1 MGMTYPPAGS
11 VVTRIEV
18 QRERRFASND
28 ARSIPLVYAGQE
40 VLPDQPVIRLELQN
54 QPGGQGQPDAPIVIP
69 SGLRGKVIKTTA
81 RGGVVIQTRAALLT
95 GNIGAGQQVAG
106 FLTLW
111 QPASSRPSPVPAGAI
126 LVIPGYATFAMLRQA
141 VASGVVGIVAGSI
154 EMRDLEGFL
163 GLDVFDLL
171 NSVDVDTA
179 QARLPSLTLLFT
191 EGFGSVPMPPSTLQ
205 LLTRYQGAI
214 ALLSGVTSTRYALY
228 PELLISLPEAEAQ
241 RNWPPP
247 AFDASLRL
255 GARVRVR
262 FGTNAGATGD
272 IDYFFVHQHRFVSG
286 VQGRA
291 VRLRLADGT
300 TLVVP
305 IMNIERIP

>member
-1 MGMTYPPAGS
+1 MAMTYPPGGS
-11 VVTRIEV
+11 AVPRIEV
-18 QRERRFASND
+18 QRERRFAGHN

-40 VLPDQPVIRLELQN
+40 VLADQPVIRLELPN
-54 QPGGQGQPDAPIVIP
+54 QPGSQSQPDAPVVIP
-69 SGLRGKVIKTTA
+69 AGLRGRVVMTTA

-126 LVIPGYATFAMLRQA
+126 LVIPGPASFAMLRQA
-141 VASGVVGIVAGSI
+141 TASGVVGIVASSI

-171 NSVDVDTA
+171 NSVDVDMA

-191 EGFGSVPMPPSTLQ
+191 EGFGSVPMLPSTLQ
-205 LLTRYQGAI
+205 LLTRYQGSI

-228 PELLISLPEAEAQ
+228 PELLISLPEAET
-241 RNWPPP
+241 RDNWQPSL
-247 AFDASLRL
+247 FDTSLRL

-262 FGTNAGATGD
+262 FGTNAGTTGD

-291 VRLRLADGT
+291 VRLRLADGA
-300 TLVVP
+300 TLIAP

>member
-1 MGMTYPPAGS
+1 
-11 VVTRIEV
+11 
-18 QRERRFASND
+18 
-28 ARSIPLVYAGQE
+28 
-40 VLPDQPVIRLELQN
+40 
-54 QPGGQGQPDAPIVIP
+54 GQPDAPIVIP
-69 SGLRGKVIKTTA
+69 SGLRGKVVKTTA
-81 RGGVVIQTRAALLT
+81 RGGVVIQTRAALLK

-106 FLTLW
+106 FLTIW
-111 QPASSRPSPVPAGAI
+111 QSMSSRPSPIPAGAI
-126 LVIPGYATFAMLRQA
+126 LVIPGPATFAMLRQA
-141 VASGVVGIVAGSI
+141 VASGVVGIVASSI

-171 NSVDVDTA
+171 NSVDVDMI
-179 QARLPSLTLLFT
+179 QASLPSLTLLFT
-191 EGFGSVPMPPSTLQ
+191 EGFGSVHMPQLTLQ

-228 PELLISLPEAEAQ
+228 PELLISLPEAETQ
-241 RNWPPP
+241 RDWQPSS
-247 AFDASLRL
+247 FDTSLRL
-255 GARVRVR
+255 GVRVRVR

-300 TLVVP
+300 TLIAP

>member
-1 MGMTYPPAGS
+1 MAYPPAGS
-11 VVTRIEV
+11 IVTRIEV
-18 QRERRFASND
+18 QRERRFAGYNV
-28 ARSIPLVYAGQE
+28 RSIPLVYAGQE
-40 VLPDQPVIRLELQN
+40 VLADQPVIRLELN
-54 QPGGQGQPDAPIVIP
+54 QVAGQSQPDAPIVIP
-69 SGLRGKVIKTTA
+69 SGLRGKVVKTTA

-106 FLTLW
+106 FLTIW
-111 QPASSRPSPVPAGAI
+111 QSTSSRLSPIPAGAI
-126 LVIPGYATFAMLRQA
+126 LVIPSPATFAMLRQA
-141 VASGVVGIVAGSI
+141 VASGVVGVVASSI

-171 NSVDVDTA
+171 NSVDVDML
-179 QARLPSLTLLFT
+179 QASLPSLTLLFT
-191 EGFGSVPMPPSTLQ
+191 EGFGSLPMPPHTFQ

-214 ALLSGVTSTRYALY
+214 ALLSGVTSTRNARY
-228 PELLISLPEAEAQ
+228 PELLISLPEAET
-241 RNWPPP
+241 RDNWQPHS
-247 AFDASLRL
+247 FDASLRL

-291 VRLRLADGT
+291 VRLRMEDGT
-300 TLVVP
+300 TLVAP

>member
-1 MGMTYPPAGS
+1 MAMTYPPGGS
-11 VVTRIEV
+11 AVPRIEV
-18 QRERRFASND
+18 QRERRFAGHN

-40 VLPDQPVIRLELQN
+40 VLADQPVIRLELPN
-54 QPGGQGQPDAPIVIP
+54 QPGSQSQPDALVVIP
-69 SGLRGKVIKTTA
+69 AGLRGRVVMTTA

-126 LVIPGYATFAMLRQA
+126 LVIPGPASFAMLRQA
-141 VASGVVGIVAGSI
+141 TASGVVGIVASSI

-171 NSVDVDTA
+171 NSVDVDMA

-191 EGFGSVPMPPSTLQ
+191 EGFGSVPMLPSTLQ
-205 LLTRYQGAI
+205 LLTRYQGSI

-228 PELLISLPEAEAQ
+228 PELLISLPEAET
-241 RNWPPP
+241 RDNWQPSL
-247 AFDASLRL
+247 FDTSLRL

-262 FGTNAGATGD
+262 FGTNAGTTGD

-291 VRLRLADGT
+291 VRLRLADGA
-300 TLVVP
+300 TLIAP